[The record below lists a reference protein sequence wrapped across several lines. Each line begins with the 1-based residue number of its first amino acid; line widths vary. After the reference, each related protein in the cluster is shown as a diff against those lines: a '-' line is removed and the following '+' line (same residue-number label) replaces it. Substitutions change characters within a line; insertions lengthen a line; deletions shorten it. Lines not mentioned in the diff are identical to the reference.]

1 MNDDTEIIAK
11 LSPTYYD
18 LYQGEMRKRNGK
30 LLRYLALFGL
40 AMSSMGMITRI
51 VFRAGAFVVPF
62 ALILVWSLFL
72 LFAQNAIMSRFESK
86 ATLVLYVAQAP
97 IWIVGILL
105 GSVLDP
111 NNPAITFYIFVPLL
125 PLFVLDRPQHVL
137 GYSAAWILA
146 YVAFSWV
153 CKPIEVFLKDLTYL
167 LPLVAAAFV
176 TVGLILVERLDG
188 VKLFVESEDNAR
200 TDAQTGLKNSYALTR
215 EYVQYQGAP
224 LVVGIIR
231 IDDLSFFRDVFGS
244 ALCEDILRICAQ
256 TLIDTIGHRR
266 CYRYTEQEFVVVLPR
281 ANKTTF
287 THTIMCFLAE
297 FAART
302 AREHDV
308 RLACCVGYMYGSTKD
323 EEDFELMLNHCE
335 ARLGEARHAGKSQIR
350 GKKFDHTPLDAY
362 DFANAFRGNLQS
374 DSVDL
379 LTGLPNMQTFS
390 VRASSLLDTIAR
402 DKGKVV
408 IIYLDLKNFKSYNE
422 DFGFQ
427 AGDDL
432 LRNVAKV
439 LRESFP
445 ERLVARFGDDHFVV
459 MCYENEYESG
469 LEHVLNAVYDLHG
482 TSGMPL
488 KAGVYIYENKD
499 EEIDVACDRA
509 RTACNSIKERY
520 DLNWRLYDDE
530 LRRSDEQR
538 TYVISHVDDAVKNG
552 WLRVYYQPIIS
563 AKTRDVV
570 ECEALVRWIDPIY
583 GFLPPFSFIGALEDA
598 HLIHKVDLWVA
609 EQVCAD
615 YRNRVSTGLVP
626 LPVSINLSRLD
637 FKLCDVESELVS
649 LVEKYD
655 VPINHLHVEIT
666 ESAISEDFD
675 QLIGVVKRLK
685 KHGFEMWLDDF
696 GSDYSSLTTLKDF
709 ACDVVKLDLMFLR
722 SFDGNERSRTIISQ
736 VVQLVQSLGA
746 RSLTEGVE
754 TQEHLDFLSSIGCDY
769 AQGYLISKPEPMD
782 KLQEMGL
789 LPTN

>member
-40 AMSSMGMITRI
+40 AMSSVGMITRV

-111 NNPAITFYIFVPLL
+111 YNPAITFYIFVPLL

-231 IDDLSFFRDVFGS
+231 IDDLAFFRDVFGS

-256 TLIDTIGHRR
+256 TLSDTIGHRR

-302 AREHDV
+302 AREHDM
-308 RLACCVGYMYGSTKD
+308 RLACCVGYMYGSTTD
-323 EEDFELMLNHCE
+323 EKDFELMLNHCE

-350 GKKFDHTPLDAY
+350 GKKFDHTPLNAD

-374 DSVDL
+374 DSIDL

-459 MCYENEYESG
+459 MCYEDEYESG
-469 LEHVLNAVYDLHG
+469 LGHVLNAVYDLHG

-488 KAGVYIYENKD
+488 KAGVYIYEGQN

-520 DLNWRLYDDE
+520 DLNWRLYDEELRKSDE
-530 LRRSDEQR
+530 LRN
-538 TYVISHVDDAVKNG
+538 YVISHVDDAVRNG
-552 WLRVYYQPIIS
+552 WLRVYYQPIVS
-563 AKTRDVV
+563 AQTREVV
-570 ECEALVRWIDPIY
+570 ECEALVRWIDPTY

-615 YRNRVSTGLVP
+615 YRNRVANGLVP

-637 FKLCDVESELVS
+637 FKLCDVELELINRVK
-649 LVEKYD
+649 KYD

-722 SFDGNERSRTIISQ
+722 SFDGNERSRTIIRQ

-754 TQEHLDFLSSIGCDY
+754 TQEHLEFLSSIGCDY

-789 LPTN
+789 LPTK